1 MSWKS
6 MLLSVLAMVL
16 FAGMLLGVVYLF
28 MYYWGLGIV
37 GIVLLAI
44 FPRMLFRKAADLAV
58 GPIDKLL
65 AKVVAPILAAVFGVF
80 FILTVFIW
88 V

>member
-6 MLLSVLAMVL
+6 MLLSVLAMIL

-28 MYYWGLGIV
+28 MYYWVLGIV
-37 GIVLLAI
+37 GVVLLAI
-44 FPRMLFRKAADLAV
+44 FPRMLFRKAADAAV
-58 GPIDKLL
+58 GPIDNLF
-65 AKVVAPILAAVFGVF
+65 AKVIAPILAAVFGAF
-80 FILTVFIW
+80 FILTLFLW